1 MKLDLSCKCIQPT
14 RLQNLPQG
22 CMKKEWTSLNVVPR
36 INLVSP
42 FILHDPP
49 RFHTDPSGTFV
60 SYGAKAIGSGS
71 EGAETALQEEYHSSM
86 TLVEAETL
94 ALKVLKQV
102 MEEKLNS
109 TNVQLASVTKDGG
122 FQIYAPEKLQQ
133 VVDRL

>member
-1 MKLDLSCKCIQPT
+1 M
-14 RLQNLPQG
+14 
-22 CMKKEWTSLNVVPR
+22 
-36 INLVSP
+36 
-42 FILHDPP
+42 
-49 RFHTDPSGTFV
+49 

-86 TLVEAETL
+86 SLSEAETL

-109 TNVQLASVTKDGG
+109 TNVQLASVTSDDG
-122 FQIYAPEKLQQ
+122 FKIYAPSKLQE

>member
-1 MKLDLSCKCIQPT
+1 MNPTVDLWKITKRFLPRKAHDLRKLTP
-14 RLQNLPQG
+14 
-22 CMKKEWTSLNVVPR
+22 SLF
-36 INLVSP
+36 LVFF
-42 FILHDPP
+42 FILFNQS
-49 RFHTDPSGTFV
+49 FHTDPSGTFV
-60 SYGAKAIGSGS
+60 SYSAKAIGSGS
-71 EGAETALQEEYHSSM
+71 EGAETELQEEYHSGM

-122 FQIYAPEKLQQ
+122 FQIYSAEKMQE

>member
-1 MKLDLSCKCIQPT
+1 MNS
-14 RLQNLPQG
+14 
-22 CMKKEWTSLNVVPR
+22 
-36 INLVSP
+36 
-42 FILHDPP
+42 
-49 RFHTDPSGTFV
+49 FHTDPSGTFV
-60 SYGAKAIGSGS
+60 SYSAKAIGSGS
-71 EGAETALQEEYHSSM
+71 EGAETELQEEYHTSM

-122 FQIYAPEKLQQ
+122 FKIYSAEQLQV